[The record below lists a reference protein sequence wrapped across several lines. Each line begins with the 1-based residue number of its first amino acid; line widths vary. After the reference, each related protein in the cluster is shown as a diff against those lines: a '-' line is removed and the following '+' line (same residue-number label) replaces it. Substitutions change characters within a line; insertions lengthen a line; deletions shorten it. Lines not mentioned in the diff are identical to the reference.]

1 MEDFIRLSE
10 ENIAAEHICCAFS
23 DKKCKQGYEAKKSW
37 LKKQF
42 EHGYTFLRL
51 NERAKVFIEYGPAE
65 YAWMPVVADN
75 YLMINCFWV
84 SGKYKAQGYGKKL
97 LQQALADAVS
107 QQKYGL
113 VTVAGTSKFH
123 FMSDTKWL
131 LKQGFA
137 VVGRLPEGFDLLCK
151 KIDAKAP
158 DPSFG
163 QSAASPQIK
172 NVDGL
177 CVYYSDRCPFC
188 DYYVQD
194 ELTKTAAKRGV
205 ELRIVKLDT
214 LEAARKAPTPA
225 TIFSL
230 YLNGRF
236 ITTDISVCLD
246 NRFDKIIEKSGGRI
260 R

>member
-1 MEDFIRLSE
+1 MEEFIRLNK
-10 ENIAAEHICCAFS
+10 ENIASEHICCAFS

-37 LKKQF
+37 LKQQF
-42 EHGYTFLRL
+42 EHGFAFLRL

-65 YAWMPVVADN
+65 YAWMPVIADN
-75 YLMINCFWV
+75 YLIINCFWV
-84 SGKYKAQGYGKKL
+84 SGKYKSQGYGKKL
-97 LQQALADAVS
+97 LQQALSDAES

-131 LKQGFA
+131 LKQGFTI
-137 VVGRLPEGFDLLCK
+137 VEQLSDGFVLLCK

-158 DPSFG
+158 DPRFG

-172 NVDGL
+172 SVDGL

-188 DYYVQD
+188 AYYVQE
-194 ELTKTAAKRGV
+194 ELPKTAAKRDL
-205 ELRIVKLDT
+205 ELRIVQLDS
-214 LEAARKAPTPA
+214 LEAAQKAPTPA

-230 YLNGRF
+230 YLDGRF

-246 NRFDKIIEKSGGRI
+246 NRFDRIIEKSSGKI